1 MPLTS
6 AACTRLV
13 PGDGAEEIES
23 WPPLFTELPSPGWT
37 GDLFDALCK
46 EDTMEKKKEE
56 YRTPELIKH
65 GTVEELTQTGA
76 EPGGTDLGNYASA
89 PDAMKQ

>member
-37 GDLFDALCK
+37 GDLFDARCK

-65 GTVEELTQTGA
+65 GTVEKLTQTDPTQGGNDILDGA
-76 EPGGTDLGNYASA
+76 SVLDVMNP
-89 PDAMKQ
+89 